1 MLRLI
6 VTTVIKHTVI
16 HSSFQN
22 CLIFAHNC
30 LLEPAL
36 ANRIPGRESK
46 VCIWSVQYLAVVAA
60 ESVAALG
67 AVGQGAHVTAGSPF
81 FGTLLKV
88 KQKILTVY
96 IPT

>member
-6 VTTVIKHTVI
+6 AATVIKHTLI

-22 CLIFAHNC
+22 CLMFAHNY

-36 ANRIPGRESK
+36 ANKIPGRESK

-60 ESVAALG
+60 ESAATLG
-67 AVGQGAHVTAGSPF
+67 AVGQGARITAGSSF

-88 KQKILTVY
+88 KQKIF
-96 IPT
+96 IEIFF